1 MRSRSLIKIP
11 EWMETVIGLLIVAL
25 VSWGCANVL
34 DVQARIVRLE
44 TQVAGIQHTLDRID
58 SNTTPHESVA
68 PSHDPRVGANP

>member
-1 MRSRSLIKIP
+1 MRARPWIKIP

-44 TQVAGIQHTLDRID
+44 TQMVGVQHSLDRIEN
-58 SNTTPHESVA
+58 NTTPHDGRVA
-68 PSHDPRVGANP
+68 VKP